1 MAGWC
6 RRPCAHLGTFYSYV
20 RYEKG
25 ELSDHQF
32 GFDGD
37 NLWEGRRDALF
48 QSLRSN
54 PLAKFV
60 TRAVQFGSEPLFDN
74 VLSVV
79 GLAEQITAAKG
90 TLSSLKIP
98 VTISE
103 LAYGYQEVKKNLTY
117 RRFSNVDVLIARRGA
132 RCIECHRHN

>member
-1 MAGWC
+1 M
-6 RRPCAHLGTFYSYV
+6 L
-20 RYEKG
+20 YEKG

-37 NLWEGRRDALF
+37 NRWEDRRTALF
-48 QSLRSN
+48 KSLNSN
-54 PLAKFV
+54 PKAKFV

-74 VLSVV
+74 VLSVNE
-79 GLAEQITAAKG
+79 LAKQITAAKE

-103 LAYGYQEVKKNLTY
+103 LAYGYQEVKKNITY
-117 RRFSNVDVLIARRGA
+117 RWFSDADVLIARRGA
-132 RCIECHRHN
+132 RSIKCHRHN